1 MNTIPRPEP
10 ADLNDP
16 ALRARAVAAAR
27 GDAPFDMLITGGR
40 LLDAVTGLIRDADI
54 GLVGALIASVHA
66 SASRADAAEVIDAAG
81 SILTPGLIDTH
92 MHVESSMVTP
102 AEYAS
107 AVLPRG
113 VTTVVWDPH
122 EFGNVHGLDGVRW
135 AIEAARALPLRMILL
150 APSCVPSAP
159 GLEIAGADFDA
170 AVIAEMLRSSAVGGV
185 AEVMNMRGVIDGD
198 PRMSA
203 IVNAGLAS
211 GKLVC
216 GHARGLEGADLNA
229 FMAAGVTSD
238 HELTSGADLATKLAA
253 GLTIELRGSHDH
265 LLQEFVEVLNG
276 LGHLPPTVTLC
287 TDDVFPDEL
296 YESGGLDDVARRLVR
311 YGMKPEWAIQ
321 AATFNAAQRL
331 KRSDLGLVAAGR
343 RADLVFFE
351 DLAEFRARLV
361 ISGGRIVA
369 RNGSMEAVVEP
380 LDTAPL
386 TNSVKLPTLTEN
398 DFRIPA
404 KGNRVRVATIDRP
417 RFTEWGEAETE
428 VRDGFVVPPAG
439 SAMIAVAHRH
449 GKADGITRVGFLTGW
464 GEWRGAFCT
473 TVSHDSHN
481 LTVFGGNARDMA
493 LAANAVISAGGGMA
507 VAGGGKIEA
516 ILSLPLS
523 GLVTDASLQD
533 TASAFAGIRKAMD
546 KIVDWK
552 PPYRVFKACFG
563 ATLACNAGPH
573 QTDRGIADVVTGRVM
588 EGPVLEVLWDSEHK
602 PDNDRRAR

>member
-1 MNTIPRPEP
+1 MNATPGQEP

-66 SASRADAAEVIDAAG
+66 PASRTDAVEIIDAAG
-81 SILTPGLIDTH
+81 SIVTPGLIDTH

-122 EFGNVHGLDGVRW
+122 EFGNIHGLDGVRW
-135 AIEAARALPLRMILL
+135 AIEAVRALPLRMILL

-238 HELTSGADLATKLAA
+238 HELTSGADLAAKLAA

-311 YGMKPEWAIQ
+311 YGMKPEWAIR

-351 DLAEFRARLV
+351 NLTEFRARLV

-369 RNGSMEAVVEP
+369 RNGSMEAAVQR
-380 LDTAPL
+380 LDRAPL
-386 TNSVKLPTLTEN
+386 ENSVKLPPLVEN
-398 DFRIPA
+398 DFLIPSEGA
-404 KGNRVRVATIDRP
+404 RVRVATIDRP
-417 RFTEWGEAETE
+417 RFTQWGEAETE

-449 GKADGITRVGFLTGW
+449 GKTDGVPRIGFLTGW

-507 VAGGGKIEA
+507 VARGGKVEA
-516 ILSLPLS
+516 ILPLPLS
-523 GLVTDASLQD
+523 GLVTGASLKD
-533 TASAFAGIRKAMD
+533 TASAFADIRKAMD

-588 EGPVLEVLWDSEHK
+588 ESPVLEIL
-602 PDNDRRAR
+602 

>member
-1 MNTIPRPEP
+1 MNAIPRQEP
-10 ADLNDP
+10 FDLNDP

-40 LLDAVTGLIRDADI
+40 LLDAVTGLIREADI

-66 SASRADAAEVIDAAG
+66 PASRTDAVEIVDATGA
-81 SILTPGLIDTH
+81 ILTPGLIDTH
-92 MHVESSMVTP
+92 MHLESSMVTP
-102 AEYAS
+102 AEYMN

-135 AIEAARALPLRMILL
+135 AIEAARVLPLRMILL

-159 GLEIAGADFDA
+159 GLELAGADFDA
-170 AVIAEMLRSSAVGGV
+170 SIIVEMLRSPAVGGV

-198 PRMSA
+198 PRMST

-216 GHARGLEGADLNA
+216 GHARGLQGADLNA

-238 HELTSGADLATKLAA
+238 HELTSGSDLAAKLAA

-296 YESGGLDDVARRLVR
+296 YDSGGLDDVIRRLVR
-311 YGMKPEWAIQ
+311 YGMKPEWALR

-331 KRSDLGLVAAGR
+331 KRSDLGLIAAGR
-343 RADLVFFE
+343 RADIVLLE
-351 DLAEFRARLV
+351 NLTEFHARLV

-369 RNGSMEAVVEP
+369 RNGSMDAAVQP
-380 LDTAPL
+380 LDNTPL
-386 TNSVKLPTLTEN
+386 VNSVKLPPLTEN

-404 KGNRVRVATIDRP
+404 KGERARVATIDRP
-417 RFTEWGEAETE
+417 RFTQWGEAETE
-428 VRDGFVVPPAG
+428 IRDGFVVPPAG
-439 SAMIAVAHRH
+439 SAMIAVVHRH
-449 GKADGITRVGFLTGW
+449 GKADSTPRVGFLTGW
-464 GEWRGAFCT
+464 GEWRGAFCS

-481 LTVFGGNARDMA
+481 LTVFGANVRDMA
-493 LAANAVISAGGGMA
+493 LAANAVIAAGGGMA
-507 VAGGGKIEA
+507 VTKDGAIEA
-516 ILSLPLS
+516 ILPLPLS
-523 GLVTDASLQD
+523 GLVTDAPLRD
-533 TASAFAGIRKAMD
+533 TALAFSDIRKAMD

-573 QTDRGIADVVTGRVM
+573 QTDRGIADVATGKVLDS
-588 EGPVLEVLWDSEHK
+588 PVLAIL
-602 PDNDRRAR
+602 

>member
-1 MNTIPRPEP
+1 MTVIPRQEP
-10 ADLNDP
+10 FDLNDP
-16 ALRARAVAAAR
+16 VLRARAVTAAR

-40 LLDAVTGLIRDADI
+40 LLDAVTGLIREADI
-54 GLVGALIASVHA
+54 GLVGTLIASVHPQ
-66 SASRADAAEVIDAAG
+66 ASRTDAVEIIDATG

-135 AIEAARALPLRMILL
+135 AVEAARTLPLRMILL

-159 GLEIAGADFDA
+159 GLELAGADFDA
-170 AVIAEMLRSSAVGGV
+170 SVISEMLRSPAVGGV

-203 IVNAGLAS
+203 IVNSGLAS

-216 GHARGLEGADLNA
+216 GHARGLEGTDLNA

-238 HELTSGADLATKLAA
+238 HELTSGADLAAKLAV

-265 LLQEFVEVLNG
+265 LLQEFVEMLNG
-276 LGHLPPTVTLC
+276 LGHLPATVTLC

-311 YGMKPEWAIQ
+311 YGMKPDWALR

-343 RADLVFFE
+343 RADLVLFE
-351 DLAEFRARLV
+351 DPTEFRARLV

-369 RNGSMEAVVEP
+369 RNGRIEAAIQP
-380 LDTAPL
+380 LDTVPL
-386 TNSVKLPTLTEN
+386 RNSVKLPPFTESN
-398 DFRIPA
+398 FRIPA
-404 KGNRVRVATIDRP
+404 KGERVRVATIDRP
-417 RFTEWGEAETE
+417 RFTQWGEAETE
-428 VRDGFVVPPAG
+428 VRNGFVVPPAG
-439 SAMIAVAHRH
+439 STMIAVAHRH
-449 GKADGITRVGFLTGW
+449 GRADGITRVGFLTGW

-481 LTVFGGNARDMA
+481 LTVFGGDERDMA

-507 VAGGGKIEA
+507 VAKDGRIEA

-523 GLVTDASLQD
+523 GLVTDAPLKD
-533 TASAFAGIRKAMD
+533 TALAFAAIRKAME

-563 ATLACNAGPH
+563 ATLACNVGPH
-573 QTDRGIADVVTGRVM
+573 QTDRGIADVVTGKVL
-588 EGPVLEVLWDSEHK
+588 ESPVLEVL
-602 PDNDRRAR
+602 

>member
-1 MNTIPRPEP
+1 MNVTSRQEP

-27 GDAPFDMLITGGR
+27 GDAPFDVLINGGR
-40 LLDAVTGLIRDADI
+40 LLDVVTGLVRDADI

-66 SASRADAAEVIDAAG
+66 PASRTDAAAIIDAAG

-92 MHVESSMVTP
+92 MHIESSMVTP

-113 VTTVVWDPH
+113 VTTIVWDPH

-135 AIEAARALPLRMILL
+135 AIEATRALPLRVILL

-185 AEVMNMRGVIDGD
+185 AEVMNMRGVIGGD
-198 PRMSA
+198 PRMTA

-216 GHARGLEGADLNA
+216 GHARGLQGPDLNA

-238 HELTSGADLATKLAA
+238 HELTSGADLAAKLAA

-296 YESGGLDDVARRLVR
+296 CEGGGLDDVIRRMVR
-311 YGMKPEWAIQ
+311 YGLKAEWAVR
-321 AATFNAAQRL
+321 AATFNAAERL
-331 KRSDLGLVAAGR
+331 KRSDLGLIAVGR
-343 RADLVFFE
+343 RADIVFFE
-351 DLAEFRARLV
+351 NLIEFRARLV

-369 RNGSMEAVVEP
+369 RDGSMQVDVQR
-380 LDTAPL
+380 LDTTPL
-386 TNSVKLPTLTEN
+386 ENSVKLPPLGEN
-398 DFRIPA
+398 DFLIPSEGA
-404 KGNRVRVATIDRP
+404 RVRVATIDRP
-417 RFTEWGEAETE
+417 RFTQWGEAETE
-428 VRDGFVVPPAG
+428 IKDGFVVPPAG

-449 GKADGITRVGFLTGW
+449 GKAKGAPRIGFLTGW

-507 VAGGGKIEA
+507 VARDGKIEA
-516 ILSLPLS
+516 MLPLPLS
-523 GLVTDASLQD
+523 GLVTDASLTD
-533 TASAFAGIRKAMD
+533 AASAFADIRKAME

-588 EGPVLEVLWDSEHK
+588 ESPVLEIL
-602 PDNDRRAR
+602 

>member
-1 MNTIPRPEP
+1 MNATLRQEP

-27 GDAPFDMLITGGR
+27 GDAPFDVLITGGR
-40 LLDAVTGLIRDADI
+40 LLDVVTGLIREADI

-66 SASRADAAEVIDAAG
+66 PASRTDAAEIIDAAG
-81 SILTPGLIDTH
+81 SIATPGLIDTH

-113 VTTVVWDPH
+113 VTTIVWDPH

-135 AIEAARALPLRMILL
+135 AIEAARSLPLRMILL

-159 GLEIAGADFDA
+159 GLELAGADFDA
-170 AVIAEMLRSSAVGGV
+170 AVIAEMLRASAVAGV

-238 HELTSGADLATKLAA
+238 HELTSGADLAAKLSA

-276 LGHLPPTVTLC
+276 LGHLPATVTLC

-296 YESGGLDDVARRLVR
+296 YQSGGLDDVIRRLVR
-311 YGMKPEWAIQ
+311 YGMKPEWALR
-321 AATFNAAQRL
+321 AATFNAAERL
-331 KRSDLGLVAAGR
+331 KRSDLGLVATGR
-343 RADLVFFE
+343 RADIVLFDDLE
-351 DLAEFRARLV
+351 DFRARLV

-369 RNGSMEAVVEP
+369 RNGGMQIDIKQ

-386 TNSVKLPTLTEN
+386 ENSVKLPQFAED
-398 DFRIPA
+398 DFRIPSR
-404 KGNRVRVATIDRP
+404 GERVRVATIDRP
-417 RFTEWGEAETE
+417 RFTQWGEAETE

-449 GKADGITRVGFLTGW
+449 GKADGTPRTGFLTGW

-507 VAGGGKIEA
+507 VASDGAIEA
-516 ILSLPLS
+516 ILPLPLS
-523 GLVTDASLQD
+523 GLVTRASLKD
-533 TASAFAGIRKAMD
+533 TASAFTGIRKAME
-546 KIVDWK
+546 KIADWK

-573 QTDRGIADVVTGRVM
+573 QTDRGIADVLTGKVL
-588 EGPVLEVLWDSEHK
+588 ESPVLKVL
-602 PDNDRRAR
+602 

>member
-1 MNTIPRPEP
+1 MNVTSRHEP
-10 ADLNDP
+10 ADLSDP

-27 GDAPFDMLITGGR
+27 GDAPFDVLISGGR

-66 SASRADAAEVIDAAG
+66 PASRTDAAEIIDAAG

-92 MHVESSMVTP
+92 MHIESSMVPP

-113 VTTVVWDPH
+113 VTTIVWDPH

-135 AIEAARALPLRMILL
+135 AIEATRALPLRVILL

-159 GLEIAGADFDA
+159 GLELAGADFDA

-185 AEVMNMRGVIDGD
+185 AEVMNMRGVIGGD
-198 PRMSA
+198 PRMTA

-216 GHARGLEGADLNA
+216 GHARSLQGPDLNA

-238 HELTSGADLATKLAA
+238 HELTSGADLAAKLAA

-265 LLQEFVEVLNG
+265 LLKEFVEVLNG

-296 YESGGLDDVARRLVR
+296 YEDGGLDDVIRRLVR
-311 YGMKPEWAIQ
+311 YGLKAEWGVR
-321 AATFNAAQRL
+321 AATFNAAERL
-331 KRSDLGLVAAGR
+331 KRPDLGLIAAGR
-343 RADLVFFE
+343 RADIVFFE
-351 DLAEFRARLV
+351 DLIEFQARLV

-369 RNGSMEAVVEP
+369 RDGSMQLDVQRF
-380 LDTAPL
+380 DTAPL
-386 TNSVKLPTLTEN
+386 ENSVKLPPLREN
-398 DFRIPA
+398 DFLIPSDGA
-404 KGNRVRVATIDRP
+404 RVRVATIDRP
-417 RFTEWGEAETE
+417 RFTQWGEAETE

-439 SAMIAVAHRH
+439 SAIIAVAHRH
-449 GKADGITRVGFLTGW
+449 GKADGVPRIGFLTGW

-507 VAGGGKIEA
+507 VAKDGKIEA
-516 ILSLPLS
+516 ILPLPLS
-523 GLVTDASLQD
+523 GLVTGASLKD
-533 TASAFAGIRKAMD
+533 AASGFAGIRKAME
-546 KIVDWK
+546 KVVDWK

-563 ATLACNAGPH
+563 ATLACNTGPH

-588 EGPVLEVLWDSEHK
+588 ESPVLEVL
-602 PDNDRRAR
+602 

>member
-1 MNTIPRPEP
+1 MNTTPRQEP

-66 SASRADAAEVIDAAG
+66 PASRTDAVEIVDATG
-81 SILTPGLIDTH
+81 SIVTPGLIDTH
-92 MHVESSMVTP
+92 MHVESSMVAP

-238 HELTSGADLATKLAA
+238 HELTSGADLAAKLAA

-311 YGMKPEWAIQ
+311 YGMKPEWAIR

-343 RADLVFFE
+343 RADLVLFD
-351 DLAEFRARLV
+351 DLTEFRARLV

-369 RNGSMEAVVEP
+369 RNGSMEAAVQR

-386 TNSVKLPTLTEN
+386 ENSLKLPPLVEN
-398 DFRIPA
+398 DFLIPS
-404 KGNRVRVATIDRP
+404 KGARVRVATIDRP
-417 RFTEWGEAETE
+417 RFTQWGEAETE

-449 GKADGITRVGFLTGW
+449 GKADGVPRIGFLTGW

-507 VAGGGKIEA
+507 VARDDKIEA

-523 GLVTDASLQD
+523 GLVTGASLKD

-588 EGPVLEVLWDSEHK
+588 ESPVLEIL
-602 PDNDRRAR
+602 

>member
-1 MNTIPRPEP
+1 MNASPRQEP

-16 ALRARAVAAAR
+16 ALRARAVTAAR
-27 GDAPFDMLITGGR
+27 GDAPFDVLITGGR
-40 LLDAVTGLIRDADI
+40 LLDAVTGLIREADI

-66 SASRADAAEVIDAAG
+66 PASRTDAAEIIDATG

-92 MHVESSMVTP
+92 MHIESSMVTP

-107 AVLPRG
+107 AVLARG
-113 VTTVVWDPH
+113 VTSIVWDPH

-135 AIEAARALPLRMILL
+135 AIEAARSLPLRMILL

-159 GLEIAGADFDA
+159 GLELAGADFDA
-170 AVIAEMLRSSAVGGV
+170 TVVAEMLRSSTVGGV

-198 PRMSA
+198 PRMTD
-203 IVNAGLAS
+203 IVNAGLAA

-229 FMAAGVTSD
+229 FMASGITSD
-238 HELTSGADLATKLAA
+238 HELTSGADLLAKLSA

-265 LLQEFVEVLNG
+265 LLREFVEVLNG

-296 YESGGLDDVARRLVR
+296 QEGGGLDDVVRRLVR
-311 YGMKPEWAIQ
+311 YGMKPDWAIR

-331 KRSDLGLVAAGR
+331 KRPDLGLVAAGR
-343 RADLVFFE
+343 RADIVLFE
-351 DLAEFRARLV
+351 DLADFRARV
-361 ISGGRIVA
+361 VVSGGRVVA
-369 RNGSMEAVVEP
+369 HNGRMQRAVQQI
-380 LDTAPL
+380 DTAPL
-386 TNSVKLPTLTEN
+386 VNSVKLPPLTED

-404 KGNRVRVATIDRP
+404 TGERVRVATIDRP
-417 RFTEWGEAETE
+417 RFTQWGEVETE

-449 GKADGITRVGFLTGW
+449 GKADGTPRVGFLTGW

-481 LTVFGGNARDMA
+481 LTVFGGNARDMM

-507 VAGGGKIEA
+507 VAKDGRIEA
-516 ILSLPLS
+516 LLPLPLS
-523 GLVTDASLQD
+523 GLVTDAALED
-533 TASAFAGIRKAMD
+533 TALAFTDIRKAMD

-573 QTDRGIADVVTGRVM
+573 QTDRGIADVVTGKVM
-588 EGPVLEVLWDSEHK
+588 ESPVLEDW
-602 PDNDRRAR
+602 

>member
-1 MNTIPRPEP
+1 MNVTSRQEP

-27 GDAPFDMLITGGR
+27 GYAPFDVLITGGR

-66 SASRADAAEVIDAAG
+66 PASRTDAAAIIDAAG

-92 MHVESSMVTP
+92 MHIESSMVTP

-113 VTTVVWDPH
+113 VTTIVWDPH

-135 AIEAARALPLRMILL
+135 AIEATHALPLRVILL

-159 GLEIAGADFDA
+159 GLELAGADFDA

-185 AEVMNMRGVIDGD
+185 AEVMNMRGVIGGD
-198 PRMSA
+198 PRMTA

-216 GHARGLEGADLNA
+216 GHARSLQGPDLNA

-238 HELTSGADLATKLAA
+238 HELTSGADLAAKLAA

-296 YESGGLDDVARRLVR
+296 CEGGGLDDVIRRLVR
-311 YGMKPEWAIQ
+311 YGLKAEWAVR
-321 AATFNAAQRL
+321 AATFNAAERL
-331 KRSDLGLVAAGR
+331 KRSDLGLIAAGR
-343 RADLVFFE
+343 RADIVFFE
-351 DLAEFRARLV
+351 NLIEFRARLV

-369 RNGSMEAVVEP
+369 RDGSMQVDVQR

-386 TNSVKLPTLTEN
+386 ENSVKLPPLGEN
-398 DFRIPA
+398 DFLIPSEGA
-404 KGNRVRVATIDRP
+404 RVRVATIDQP
-417 RFTEWGEAETE
+417 RFTQWGEAETE
-428 VRDGFVVPPAG
+428 IKDGFVVPPAG

-449 GKADGITRVGFLTGW
+449 GKAKGAPRIGFLTGW

-507 VAGGGKIEA
+507 VARDGKIEA
-516 ILSLPLS
+516 MLPLPLS
-523 GLVTDASLQD
+523 GLVTDASLTD
-533 TASAFAGIRKAMD
+533 AASAFADIRKAME

-588 EGPVLEVLWDSEHK
+588 ESPVLEIL
-602 PDNDRRAR
+602 